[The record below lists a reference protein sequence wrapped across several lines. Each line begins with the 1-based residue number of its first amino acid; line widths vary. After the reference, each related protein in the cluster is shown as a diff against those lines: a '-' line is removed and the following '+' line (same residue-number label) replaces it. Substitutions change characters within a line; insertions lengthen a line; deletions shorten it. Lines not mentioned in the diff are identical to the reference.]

1 MISFSEENTELWKK
15 LFANEATK
23 KHEYNSTGKILF
35 YSTILMKEITSLI
48 VTDKIVSTS
57 GISSSKYLKLV
68 TLGEYY
74 LSAIDLSM
82 YSEYSTLNQL
92 GKK

>member
-35 YSTILMKEITSLI
+35 YTTILMKEITSLI
-48 VTDKIVSTS
+48 VTDKILSSS
-57 GISSSKYLKLV
+57 GISSSPIPIFKVSNTRRILFV
-68 TLGEYY
+68 RH
-74 LSAIDLSM
+74 
-82 YSEYSTLNQL
+82 
-92 GKK
+92 